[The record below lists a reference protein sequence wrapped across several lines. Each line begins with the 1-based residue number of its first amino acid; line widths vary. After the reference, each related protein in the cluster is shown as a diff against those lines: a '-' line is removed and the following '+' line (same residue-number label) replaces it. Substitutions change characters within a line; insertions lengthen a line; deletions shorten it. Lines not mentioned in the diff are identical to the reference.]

1 MSRPGD
7 DFTWPPGLF
16 GTVDQTPRG
25 IVARVRSTHSA
36 SDHLWS
42 TPPIP
47 YSDERDAFAAANFAL
62 GAALR
67 WAREYAES
75 EPLEAPRG
83 PIASPKRAQAG
94 DGLTY
99 DATAGTTGPDPTRHD
114 PTRPDDATAGT
125 VSGGSVTTAGLR
137 ARVWPDTLEIR
148 PADAAIVDAAL
159 EYVEVALGVANACL
173 AGAGYTL
180 VLALTSAGKR

>member
-1 MSRPGD
+1 MTYPID
-7 DFTWPPGLF
+7 DLTWPPGLF

-25 IVARVRSTHSA
+25 VVARVRSTHSA

-47 YSDERDAFAAANFAL
+47 YSDDRDAAVAANFAL

-83 PIASPKRAQAG
+83 PIASPKRAHAG
-94 DGLTY
+94 DELSY
-99 DATAGTTGPDPTRHD
+99 DATT
-114 PTRPDDATAGT
+114 GT
-125 VSGGSVTTAGLR
+125 VSGGSVNTAGLR
-137 ARVWPDTLEIR
+137 ARVWPDTLEIC

-173 AGAGYTL
+173 ADAGYTL
-180 VLALTSAGKR
+180 VLALTGRGKR